1 MIRLIIGRKGTGK
14 TKTLI
19 DLVNTTI
26 DTTDGAVVCIEK
38 GDKLKFD
45 IRYQCRLIDADKY
58 LIADG
63 QSLFGF
69 VAGILASN
77 HDVGDIFI
85 DSALKICQNDADSFD
100 RFLNELERLVA
111 EHGTSVVITSSLDP
125 TEASK
130 TVLKYIG

>member
-1 MIRLIIGRKGTGK
+1 M
-14 TKTLI
+14 
-19 DLVNTTI
+19 
-26 DTTDGAVVCIEK
+26 
-38 GDKLKFD
+38 
-45 IRYQCRLIDADKY
+45 DADKY
-58 LIADG
+58 LITDG

-85 DSALKICQNDADSFD
+85 DSALKICQNDAESFD
-100 RFLNELERLVA
+100 LFLTEIAKLVE
-111 EHGTSVVITSSLDP
+111 EHGTNFIITSSLDP

>member
-1 MIRLIIGRKGTGK
+1 MIRLIIGKKGSGK

-19 DLVNTTI
+19 ELVKSTLETTN
-26 DTTDGAVVCIEK
+26 GAVVCIEK
-38 GDKLKFD
+38 GDKLTYD
-45 IRYQCRLIDADKY
+45 IPYQCRLVDADKY

-85 DSALKICQNDADSFD
+85 DSALKICQNDADGFD
-100 RFLNELERLVA
+100 LFLTEIEKLVE
-111 EHGTSVVITSSLDP
+111 EHGTNFIITSSLDP

>member
-1 MIRLIIGRKGTGK
+1 MIRLIIGKKGSGK

-19 DLVNTTI
+19 ELVKSTLETTN
-26 DTTDGAVVCIEK
+26 GAVVCIEK
-38 GDKLKFD
+38 GDKLTYD
-45 IRYQCRLIDADKY
+45 IPYQCRLVDADKY

-85 DSALKICQNDADSFD
+85 DSALKICQNDADGFD
-100 RFLNELERLVA
+100 RFLTEIEKLVQ
-111 EHGTSVVITSSLDP
+111 EHGTNFIITSSLDP

>member
-1 MIRLIIGRKGTGK
+1 MIRLMIGKKGSGK

-19 DLVNTTI
+19 DLVNTTV

-38 GDKLKFD
+38 GDKLKYD
-45 IRYQCRLIDADKY
+45 IRYQCRLIDADRY
-58 LIADG
+58 LIEDG

-85 DSALKICQNDADSFD
+85 DSALKICQNDTESFD
-100 RFLNELERLVA
+100 RFLNEIEKLVE
-111 EHGTSVVITSSLDP
+111 EHGTNFFITSSLDP

>member
-1 MIRLIIGRKGTGK
+1 MIRLIIGKKGSGK

-19 DLVNTTI
+19 ELVRSTLETTN
-26 DTTDGAVVCIEK
+26 GAVVCIEK
-38 GDKLKFD
+38 GDKLTYD
-45 IRYQCRLIDADKY
+45 IPYQCRLVDADKY

-100 RFLNELERLVA
+100 LFLTEIAKLVE
-111 EHGTSVVITSSLDP
+111 EHNVNFVITSSIDP